1 MRLVLAFDFSAER
14 LAALRLAALVAK
26 AQVKEVP
33 PEDFH
38 TPLGTL
44 AKIKGFV
51 AKGEA
56 KEAELA
62 EEELPQKEFV
72 YLAGFDRPGLD
83 RFLAAVQRGKLHRID
98 LKAMATPVN
107 VQWTPLRLF
116 KELRDEHS
124 YMGKMN
130 KKLLTVHSQPK
141 EEEQ

>member
-33 PEDFH
+33 PEDFGRK
-38 TPLGTL
+38 LGFL
-44 AKIKGFV
+44 ANMKGF
-51 AKGEA
+51 AAGGEA
-56 KEAELA
+56 EGAAPPK
-62 EEELPQKEFV
+62 EELPQKEFV

-83 RFLAAVQRGKLHRID
+83 RFLAAVQRGKLRRID

-116 KELRDEHS
+116 KELQDEHS

-141 EEEQ
+141 EERQ

>member
-1 MRLVLAFDFSAER
+1 MRLVLAFAFSAER

-26 AQVKEVP
+26 AQVKEVT
-33 PEDFH
+33 PEDFCRR
-38 TPLGTL
+38 LGFL
-44 AKIKGFV
+44 ANMKGF
-51 AKGEA
+51 AGE
-56 KEAELA
+56 EISPQAEK
-62 EEELPQKEFV
+62 EELPREEFV

-83 RFLAAVQRGKLHRID
+83 RFLAAVQRGKLRHID

-130 KKLLTVHSQPK
+130 KKLLTVHSQQK
-141 EEEQ
+141 EEQQ